1 MKCMTESRN
10 RITITLRG
18 SILKKIDKYIDGDRI
33 RNRSHAIE
41 YILNKFFAPRITKAL
56 ILAGGEG
63 IKMRPL
69 TYEMP
74 KALIPI
80 HGRPV
85 LEYIIENLRY
95 HNIRDIVIST
105 GHLGSKIK
113 EYFGNGSKFGV
124 KITYLDQGKK
134 AVGTAPPL
142 LQAQKLLKKKSFVL
156 YYSDVL
162 SDINLEDMI
171 DFHTANPSVAT
182 LALTSVRDSA
192 NWGVVRVQGN
202 KVYSFLEKPQSR
214 KDLSHLIN
222 AGVAICNDK
231 IFDDIHTKT
240 KRLETE
246 VFPELV
252 KKKNLNG
259 YMFAGQWYDVGN
271 PTSYKKAVE
280 DWQREV

>member
-1 MKCMTESRN
+1 MPNSRN

-18 SILKKIDKYIDGDRI
+18 SILKRIDKYIDGDRI

-95 HNIRDIVIST
+95 HNVRDIIIST
-105 GHLGSKIK
+105 GHLGDKIK
-113 EYFGNGSKFGV
+113 EYFGNGSRFGV

-134 AVGTAPPL
+134 SPGTAPPV
-142 LQAQKLLKKKSFVL
+142 LQAQKLFKKKSFVL
-156 YYSDVL
+156 YYADVL

-171 DFHTANPSVAT
+171 EFHTANPSTAT

-192 NWGVVRVQGN
+192 NWGVVRLQGN
-202 KVYSFLEKPQSR
+202 KIYSFLEKPQSR

-222 AGVAICNDK
+222 AGVAICNSD
-231 IFDDIHTKT
+231 IFAHIKTST

-246 VFPELV
+246 VFPALV
-252 KKKNLNG
+252 RKKNING

-271 PTSYKKAVE
+271 PTSYKRAVE
-280 DWQREV
+280 DWQRRV